1 MIGDTSNYA
10 TIYLIDFG
18 LSKRYKNADGKHC
31 EQIQRKGLVG
41 TPRYASINSH
51 NGKELSR
58 RDDLESL
65 AYMLIYLA
73 NGNLPWMNILV

>member
-1 MIGDTSNYA
+1 M
-10 TIYLIDFG
+10 
-18 LSKRYKNADGKHC
+18 
-31 EQIQRKGLVG
+31 VG

-73 NGNLPWMNILV
+73 KGSLPWMNILLEDKEAKREQIKALKETLPIETLC